1 MSTLL
6 LNKNTQKFLEQQLNP
21 ETRLSQSML
30 FYGGEHLGKF
40 YIAQIFAKSILC
52 KKHQWQGCNECDSCK
67 AINHNWHP
75 DFKIFQP
82 TSNSIKIEEIS
93 DLKNFLMYKP
103 QLSENRI
110 LIIDE
115 AHKLTPEA
123 ESSLLKILEE
133 PSINSIIILVTP
145 FPNQLMPTILSRLLP
160 VRFAKEPD
168 ESLKNFLINIYQI
181 PHEQLTLYLE
191 LGQNKIGEIFQLI
204 NNPEYLNTKI
214 SNIRIFIDLLNS
226 NFVEATNIIQNITN
240 KDEYNLAQLVNDW
253 LGFLQQILVY
263 KNIDFWNKYLKT
275 DLSLLLSNSTL
286 IKQLLKNVLQ
296 LYNYTTNYNLN
307 KKLML
312 ENFYLAIH

>member
-1 MSTLL
+1 
-6 LNKNTQKFLEQQLNP
+6 
-21 ETRLSQSML
+21 
-30 FYGGEHLGKF
+30 
-40 YIAQIFAKSILC
+40 
-52 KKHQWQGCNECDSCK
+52 
-67 AINHNWHP
+67 
-75 DFKIFQP
+75 
-82 TSNSIKIEEIS
+82 
-93 DLKNFLMYKP
+93 MYKP

-240 KDEYNLAQLVNDW
+240 KDEYNLSQLVNDW

-263 KNIDFWNKYLKT
+263 KNIDF
-275 DLSLLLSNSTL
+275 
-286 IKQLLKNVLQ
+286 
-296 LYNYTTNYNLN
+296 
-307 KKLML
+307 
-312 ENFYLAIH
+312 

>member
-1 MSTLL
+1 
-6 LNKNTQKFLEQQLNP
+6 
-21 ETRLSQSML
+21 
-30 FYGGEHLGKF
+30 
-40 YIAQIFAKSILC
+40 
-52 KKHQWQGCNECDSCK
+52 
-67 AINHNWHP
+67 
-75 DFKIFQP
+75 
-82 TSNSIKIEEIS
+82 
-93 DLKNFLMYKP
+93 MYKP

-181 PHEQLTLYLE
+181 PHKQLTLYLE

-226 NFVEATNIIQNITN
+226 NFVEATNIIQSITN
-240 KDEYNLAQLVNDW
+240 KDEYNLSQLVND
-253 LGFLQQILVY
+253 
-263 KNIDFWNKYLKT
+263 
-275 DLSLLLSNSTL
+275 
-286 IKQLLKNVLQ
+286 
-296 LYNYTTNYNLN
+296 
-307 KKLML
+307 
-312 ENFYLAIH
+312 

>member
-1 MSTLL
+1 
-6 LNKNTQKFLEQQLNP
+6 
-21 ETRLSQSML
+21 
-30 FYGGEHLGKF
+30 
-40 YIAQIFAKSILC
+40 
-52 KKHQWQGCNECDSCK
+52 
-67 AINHNWHP
+67 
-75 DFKIFQP
+75 
-82 TSNSIKIEEIS
+82 
-93 DLKNFLMYKP
+93 MYKP

-181 PHEQLTLYLE
+181 PHKQLTLYLE

-263 KNIDFWNKYLKT
+263 KNIDF
-275 DLSLLLSNSTL
+275 
-286 IKQLLKNVLQ
+286 
-296 LYNYTTNYNLN
+296 
-307 KKLML
+307 
-312 ENFYLAIH
+312 

>member
-1 MSTLL
+1 
-6 LNKNTQKFLEQQLNP
+6 
-21 ETRLSQSML
+21 
-30 FYGGEHLGKF
+30 
-40 YIAQIFAKSILC
+40 
-52 KKHQWQGCNECDSCK
+52 
-67 AINHNWHP
+67 
-75 DFKIFQP
+75 
-82 TSNSIKIEEIS
+82 
-93 DLKNFLMYKP
+93 MYKP

-168 ESLKNFLINIYQI
+168 ESLKNFLINTYKI
-181 PHEQLTLYLE
+181 PYEQLTLYLE

-214 SNIRIFIDLLNS
+214 GNIRIFIDLLNS

-263 KNIDFWNKYLKT
+263 KNIDF
-275 DLSLLLSNSTL
+275 
-286 IKQLLKNVLQ
+286 
-296 LYNYTTNYNLN
+296 
-307 KKLML
+307 
-312 ENFYLAIH
+312 